1 MTRPISART
10 RADAIAICEQRH
22 ADPMA
27 PRMLVSDTA
36 AELGVDTEFGAA
48 ALRLAFDAW
57 RAVPQ
62 LPYPSPWTW
71 YWLEAS
77 GILRDGWCPSGWDV
91 VAKAA
96 TP

>member
-22 ADPMA
+22 ADPKA

-36 AELGVDTEFGAA
+36 DEVDSSVAG
-48 ALRLAFDAW
+48 LRLAFEAW
-57 RAVPQ
+57 TATTETAATHW
-62 LPYPSPWTW
+62 SW

-77 GILRDGWCPSGWDV
+77 GLLRDGWCPGDPV
-91 VAKAA
+91 EAL
-96 TP
+96 P

>member
-27 PRMLVSDTA
+27 PTMLILDTA
-36 AELGVDTEFGAA
+36 VQLGAYDVAYRLAYDAWSAVIEAA
-48 ALRLAFDAW
+48 ATHW
-57 RAVPQ
+57 
-62 LPYPSPWTW
+62 SW

-77 GILRDGWCPSGWDV
+77 GLLRDGWCPGDPV
-91 VAKAA
+91 EAL
-96 TP
+96 P

>member
-22 ADPMA
+22 DPASMRFMIYETA
-27 PRMLVSDTA
+27 VHVGASPNYTVNGAAYYLACDAWTA
-36 AELGVDTEFGAA
+36 AGRD
-48 ALRLAFDAW
+48 
-57 RAVPQ
+57 
-62 LPYPSPWTW
+62 
-71 YWLEAS
+71 WLEAS

-91 VAKAA
+91 VAKAV

>member
-27 PRMLVSDTA
+27 PRMLVRTLA
-36 AELGVDTEFGAA
+36 VELGVDDP

-91 VAKAA
+91 VAKAV